1 MLVSETTRALLP
13 AELPGGA
20 EIIDLGQHSLKDL
33 ERAEH
38 LFQIVVPGLRSDFPP
53 PRADP
58 AGGRKEDLERRIDEF
73 VNRGLSSVFER
84 FDLEKMESGRWLL
97 KRRDDRTT

>member
-1 MLVSETTRALLP
+1 MSRRQRRPVASPTSSRNSFAFTLRVYASDPRDDAAVAETFLTLA
-13 AELPGGA
+13 AEA
-20 EIIDLGQHSLKDL
+20 
-33 ERAEH
+33 
-38 LFQIVVPGLRSDFPP
+38 
-53 PRADP
+53 
-58 AGGRKEDLERRIDEF
+58 EF